1 MGGHGKGEERG
12 GTLEIWGCYFT
23 HLEIQAENQVLRR
36 SKSRRGL
43 MQGQGGQWAGGH
55 GGHWALGLTSTVILE
70 FRALDI
76 VFLFFFFWLL
86 CEACG
91 MLVPLPGIEPVPL

>member
-12 GTLEIWGCYFT
+12 GTLEISGWYFT
-23 HLEIQAENQVLRR
+23 HLEIRAENQVLRG

-43 MQGQGGQWAGGH
+43 MQGQGGQWAGRH
-55 GGHWALGLTSTVILE
+55 GGHRALGLTSTMILE

-76 VFLFFFFWLL
+76 VFFFFFPWLL
-86 CEACG
+86 REAYG
-91 MLVPLPGIEPVPL
+91 MFVLSPGIEPVPL